1 MRSALH
7 FAALGAVL
15 FGAQYW
21 WSSSAP
27 AAAHPAIVIAPVAD
41 PALVDAQIDDEVLF
55 REALARGFDHDRV
68 VGARLVRLGRFL
80 GLAANGDD
88 AHVEREARAL
98 GLHRS
103 DAVIRR
109 HLIELMRVA
118 AGKLRPNDHPTEA
131 ALTAYYTDHPQEFA
145 QPEQIRFTQIYFSA
159 ERRGETVAGQAAEV
173 LAQLQQRNVPPEAAA
188 TFGDPFVRTADLTL
202 SAAQVDDVFG
212 PGFAA
217 TLATMPE
224 RSWAGPLQSTYGEH
238 LIWVR
243 ERIAGGAAPY
253 RAVRSRVLHE
263 LLRERSDAKLRDA
276 LASLRAQYD
285 VRIDGAAT
293 LPDRAPPDAPACSE
307 DS

>member
-7 FAALGAVL
+7 FVALGALL

-27 AAAHPAIVIAPVAD
+27 AAAHPAIVVAPAAE

-80 GLAANGDD
+80 GLAADGDD
-88 AHVEREARAL
+88 ARVEREARAL

-118 AGKLRPNDHPTEA
+118 AGKLGPNDHPTEA
-131 ALTAYYTDHPQEFA
+131 ALTAYYTEHLQEFA
-145 QPEQIRFTQIYFSA
+145 QPEQIKFTQIYFSA
-159 ERRGETVAGQAAEV
+159 ERRGEVVAGQAAEV
-173 LAQLQQRNVPPEAAA
+173 LAQLQHRNVPPEAAA

-202 SAAQVDDVFG
+202 SAEQVDDVFG
-212 PGFAA
+212 PGFA
-217 TLATMPE
+217 
-224 RSWAGPLQSTYGEH
+224 
-238 LIWVR
+238 
-243 ERIAGGAAPY
+243 
-253 RAVRSRVLHE
+253 
-263 LLRERSDAKLRDA
+263 
-276 LASLRAQYD
+276 
-285 VRIDGAAT
+285 
-293 LPDRAPPDAPACSE
+293 
-307 DS
+307 